1 MLEAVVP
8 GVSVCPRCEGIW
20 VTAHTLDLA
29 FGNPRWPESHAMWWH
44 NELACPECLFDG
56 ATTIMDARSAN
67 GVHLDRCPTHGLWL
81 DRGELGRVMATGSD
95 ELAELLRRI
104 EATVDIDQ
112 LANRRQRWQSELH
125 TREQAA
131 SEAMAAHARAES
143 ERTEQRRASEQQQTV
158 AAGQAL
164 ERDRRDR
171 AARDRVAREDL
182 NARRHAATSTVARL
196 EAKLAGLRAELEQR
210 TDELATARRELA
222 SLDEQTR

>member
-56 ATTIMDARSAN
+56 TTTIMDARSAN
-67 GVHLDRCPTHGLWL
+67 DVHLDRCPTHGLWL

-104 EATVDIDQ
+104 EATVDVEQ
-112 LANRRQRWQSELH
+112 LAERRQQWQSELR
-125 TREQAA
+125 TREHAA
-131 SEAMAAHARAES
+131 GEAMAAHARAES
-143 ERTEQRRASEQQQTV
+143 DRTEQLRASEQQQSV

-171 AARDRVAREDL
+171 AAREDSS
-182 NARRHAATSTVARL
+182 ARRHAAASTVARL

-222 SLDEQTR
+222 VLDEQARR